1 MFVGLLDVHFI
12 SRLENGLNFFIAA
25 FVNCA
30 KQVAYDHCFSIT
42 FDKNYHVHVA
52 AIETFAQWSHRE
64 IEWLL
69 HQYSWVGPGLAS
81 TRSLADTFSCKLKW
95 SNLSSGRGRSSVSS
109 FDGSWS

>member
-1 MFVGLLDVHFI
+1 MLVGLLDVPFI

-64 IEWLL
+64 IEWPL
-69 HQYSWVGPGLAS
+69 HQYSWVGAG
-81 TRSLADTFSCKLKW
+81 FSF
-95 SNLSSGRGRSSVSS
+95 NPIVSRYL
-109 FDGSWS
+109 FLQTKMVEFKFRKGSKFRQFF